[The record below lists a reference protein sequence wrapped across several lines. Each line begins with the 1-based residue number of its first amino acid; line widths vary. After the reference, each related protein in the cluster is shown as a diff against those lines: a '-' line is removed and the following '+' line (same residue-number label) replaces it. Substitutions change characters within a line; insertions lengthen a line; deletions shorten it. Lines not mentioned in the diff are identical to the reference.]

1 MPNTT
6 ITPAPLTTNTTPA
19 PLAAPLTRLGAARA
33 NAPLRLPEDV
43 AGLLDAFGLTLAG
56 MLTTSSHKAELTTR
70 AGDALSAM
78 HYGLPHRALAR
89 AVDVNNT
96 GATTAPRGYIAPL
109 RDLATARG
117 LLDVALSHNGCMHA
131 TSGCA
136 AACLAHSGHG
146 GLSVAVQAA
155 RGRRTLAMLA
165 DRTTYG
171 RAMVWAIAA
180 QLQRAERAGLPLAL
194 RLNGTDESPWVT
206 TSFTLTA
213 ADAERLRRRFGVV
226 VETGPLLNIADAFAP
241 ERSRLH
247 LYEYLKAPVDHW
259 VGLDAWHA
267 AGWDVTASFAAD
279 RSTACRD
286 AVAAVRAGYRV
297 AVPVALKRNA
307 APLRSVTIETDRGDV
322 VTLPAVDGDRSD
334 ARYLDPAG
342 VAVILREKTARGANR
357 AYADR
362 FVLPDSPAV
371 DLADGRV
378 LLTR

>member
-1 MPNTT
+1 MTNTT
-6 ITPAPLTTNTTPA
+6 TTNTTTTTTTTTTA
-19 PLAAPLTRLGAARA
+19 RHGAARA
-33 NAPLRLPEDV
+33 NAPQRLPGDV

-56 MLTTSSHKAELTTR
+56 MLTTSSHKAQLTTR
-70 AGDALSAM
+70 AGVARSAM
-78 HYGLPHRALAR
+78 HYALPHRALAR

-96 GATTAPRGYIAPL
+96 GATTAPRGYIPAL

-117 LLDVALSHNGCMHA
+117 MLDVALSHNGCMHA

-165 DRTTYG
+165 DPHTYA
-171 RAMVWAIAA
+171 RAMVFAVAA
-180 QLQRAERAGLPLAL
+180 ELQRAERAGLPLAL
-194 RLNGTDESPWVT
+194 RLNGTDESPWCT
-206 TSFTLTA
+206 ANTFGLTA

-226 VETGPLLNIADAFAP
+226 VETGAILNIADAFAP

-259 VGLDAWHA
+259 SGLRAWHA
-267 AGWDVTASFAAD
+267 SGWDVTASFAAD

-286 AVAAVRAGYRV
+286 AVDAVRAGFRV

-307 APLRSVTIETDRGDV
+307 APLRSVTIETTRGDV
-322 VTLPAVDGDRSD
+322 VTLPAVNGDATD
-334 ARYLDPAG
+334 ARYLDAAG
-342 VAVILREKTARGANR
+342 VAVVLREKTARGANR

-362 FVLPDSPAV
+362 FILPDAPAV

>member
-6 ITPAPLTTNTTPA
+6 TTNTTTPAPLTTTNN
-19 PLAAPLTRLGAARA
+19 AAPRLGAARA
-33 NAPLRLPEDV
+33 NAPQRLPEDV

-56 MLTTSSHKAELTTR
+56 LLTTSSHKAQLTTR
-70 AGDALSAM
+70 AGVARSAM
-78 HYGLPHRALAR
+78 HYALPHRALAR

-109 RDLATARG
+109 RDLAVARG
-117 LLDVALSHNGCMHA
+117 MLDVALSHNGCMHA
-131 TSGCA
+131 TPGCA

-146 GLSVAVQAA
+146 GLSVLVQAA

-165 DRTTYG
+165 DPHTYA
-171 RAMVWAIAA
+171 RAMVFAVAA
-180 QLQRAERAGLPLAL
+180 ELQRAERAGLPLAL
-194 RLNGTDESPWVT
+194 RLNGTDESPWCT
-206 TSFTLTA
+206 AHTFGLTA
-213 ADAERLRRRFGVV
+213 ADAEHLRRRFGVV
-226 VETGPLLNIADAFAP
+226 VETGAILNVADAFAP

-259 VGLDAWHA
+259 SGLRAWHA
-267 AGWDVTASFAAD
+267 SGWDITASFAAD

-286 AVAAVRAGYRV
+286 AVDAVRAGFRV

-307 APLRSVTIETDRGDV
+307 APLRSVTFETTRGDV
-322 VTLPAVDGDRSD
+322 VTLPAVDGDATD

-362 FVLPDSPAV
+362 FVLPDAPAV

>member
-1 MPNTT
+1 MANTT
-6 ITPAPLTTNTTPA
+6 TTTTNTAAT
-19 PLAAPLTRLGAARA
+19 LAARVGAARA
-33 NAPLRLPEDV
+33 NAPQRLPADV

-56 MLTTSSHKAELTTR
+56 MLTTSSHKAQLTTR
-70 AGDALSAM
+70 AGVARSAM
-78 HYGLPHRALAR
+78 HYALPHRALAR

-117 LLDVALSHNGCMHA
+117 MLNAALAHNGCMHA
-131 TSGCA
+131 TAGCS

-165 DRTTYG
+165 DPHTYA
-171 RAMVWAIAA
+171 RAMVFAVAA
-180 QLQRAERAGLPLAL
+180 ELQRAERDGLPLAL
-194 RLNGTDESPWVT
+194 RLNGTDESPWCT
-206 TSFTLTA
+206 AYTFGLTA

-226 VETGPLLNIADAFAP
+226 VETGAILNIADAFAP
-241 ERSRLH
+241 ERSRLR

-259 VGLDAWHA
+259 SGLRAWQA
-267 AGWDVTASFAAD
+267 SGWDVTASFAAD
-279 RSTACRD
+279 RATACRD
-286 AVAAVRAGYRV
+286 AVDAVRAGFRV

-307 APLRSVTIETDRGDV
+307 APLRSVTFETTRGDV
-322 VTLPAVDGDRSD
+322 VTLPAVSGDATD
-334 ARYLDPAG
+334 ARYLDAAG
-342 VAVILREKTARGANR
+342 VAVVLREKTARGANR
-357 AYADR
+357 ALADR
-362 FVLPDSPAV
+362 FILPDAPAV

>member
-1 MPNTT
+1 MTNTT
-6 ITPAPLTTNTTPA
+6 TTTNT
-19 PLAAPLTRLGAARA
+19 AAPLTNTPRLGAARV
-33 NAPLRLPEDV
+33 NAPHRLPADV
-43 AGLLDAFGLTLAG
+43 AGLLDAFGLPFAG
-56 MLTTSSHKAELTTR
+56 ILTTTSHKAQLTTR
-70 AGDALSAM
+70 AGVARSAM
-78 HYGLPHRALAR
+78 HYALPHRALAR
-89 AVDVNNT
+89 AVDANNT

-117 LLDVALSHNGCMHA
+117 MLGVALSHNGCMHA
-131 TSGCA
+131 TTGCA

-146 GLSVAVQAA
+146 GLSVLVQAA

-165 DRTTYG
+165 DPHTYA
-171 RAMVWAIAA
+171 RAVVFAVAA
-180 QLQRAERAGLPLAL
+180 ELQRAERAGLPLAL
-194 RLNGTDESPWVT
+194 RLNGTDESPWCT
-206 TSFTLTA
+206 ANTFALTA
-213 ADAERLRRRFGVV
+213 ADAEHLRRRFGVV
-226 VETGPLLNIADAFAP
+226 VETGAILNIADAFAP

-259 VGLDAWHA
+259 SGLRAWQA
-267 AGWDVTASFAAD
+267 SGWDVTASFAAD

-286 AVAAVRAGYRV
+286 AVDAVRAGFRV

-307 APLRSVTIETDRGDV
+307 APLRSVTFETTRGDV
-322 VTLPAVDGDRSD
+322 VTLPAVNGDATD

-357 AYADR
+357 AQADR
-362 FVLPDSPAV
+362 FILPDAPSV